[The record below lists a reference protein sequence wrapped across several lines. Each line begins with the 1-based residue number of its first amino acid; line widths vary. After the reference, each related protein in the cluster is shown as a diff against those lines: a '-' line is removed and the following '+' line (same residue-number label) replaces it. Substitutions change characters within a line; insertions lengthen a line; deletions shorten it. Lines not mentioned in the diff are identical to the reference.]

1 MSIHFLMP
9 LLIVFSL
16 VYLGLLF
23 KKPEYALLLSV
34 LMIFDFFSLIPED
47 FLRMPGVFRLKDIFL
62 ILAFVPFLNGL
73 FNRDPKIR
81 VVIKSVIGKCIL
93 FLIFITACQLFLTNF
108 LYPSESVNSIFRAGR
123 KYFYY
128 LLFFPAYYILID
140 YGRLKSFIRLLVLSI
155 CSFCVLFMLQ
165 FFLADKVKI
174 FSGKIAVQNLQGFM
188 VTRMYLSGA
197 ALVNVIFLIVLFI
210 LLLSPIVKKKSYFLL
225 MILTGLQIFFGF
237 GRANIFS
244 LFLGLAFIFLFVI
257 KKKRGKV
264 FFRVIIAFFCI
275 FIILNFIQF
284 RGQRLSVAVSARIG
298 STFEAVFNVNDT
310 FEVRRRDSLGRMDLI
325 KKNPIF
331 GIGFVHDETTLFARY
346 KGFGNALR
354 TSDSGIITLLID
366 FGLIGFLW
374 WLITSLVFV
383 TKCVKLSHKIK
394 SIEKYYALGILAFY
408 VGRMGSFITLAGF
421 VNYDGIVIVVLCFV
435 LIEIIE
441 FNHKRGIE
449 FENIHYNSQLQHM

>member
-1 MSIHFLMP
+1 MDNKFKIILTVFLSFIIALSMSIHFLMP

-210 LLLSPIVKKKSYFLL
+210 LLLSPIVKKKSYAEKLHTRYDEDL
-225 MILTGLQIFFGF
+225 GWINIP
-237 GRANIFS
+237 NIF
-244 LFLGLAFIFLFVI
+244 I
-257 KKKRGKV
+257 KDMYGQDLYIKTREALVKNIGKKWESENWSHYW
-264 FFRVIIAFFCI
+264 
-275 FIILNFIQF
+275 NF
-284 RGQRLSVAVSARIG
+284 
-298 STFEAVFNVNDT
+298 
-310 FEVRRRDSLGRMDLI
+310 
-325 KKNPIF
+325 
-331 GIGFVHDETTLFARY
+331 
-346 KGFGNALR
+346 
-354 TSDSGIITLLID
+354 
-366 FGLIGFLW
+366 
-374 WLITSLVFV
+374 
-383 TKCVKLSHKIK
+383 
-394 SIEKYYALGILAFY
+394 
-408 VGRMGSFITLAGF
+408 
-421 VNYDGIVIVVLCFV
+421 
-435 LIEIIE
+435 
-441 FNHKRGIE
+441 
-449 FENIHYNSQLQHM
+449 